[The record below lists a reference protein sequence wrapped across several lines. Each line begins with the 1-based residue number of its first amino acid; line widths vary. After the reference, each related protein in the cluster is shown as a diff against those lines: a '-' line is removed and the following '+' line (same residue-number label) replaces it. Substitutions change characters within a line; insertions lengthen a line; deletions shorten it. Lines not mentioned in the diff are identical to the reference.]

1 MAFLGSHDID
11 FSGSKKNIIDMIASR
26 LSGFKIENLQFFI
39 DYEQAFFA
47 DFEYLKTVPRKDR
60 WEFSDFSFSGF
71 LGITDKRKVIAAIG
85 PYGLMLRI
93 SDTYMEFIAPIYNRT
108 EWYSPDNT
116 VTVTVWRNYFK
127 QIITLMGGNEALY
140 ITQAYFDKYHP
151 FFQDMNTTFS
161 QKIET
166 LTKKHG
172 PINKPFTHYG
182 NGKYPRYFLDNFTNL

>member
-1 MAFLGSHDID
+1 MALLGSHGID
-11 FSGSKKNIIDMIASR
+11 FSDSKEKIIGMIGSHLAW
-26 LSGFKIENLQFFI
+26 FKVENLQFFI

-47 DFEYLKTVPRKDR
+47 DFEYLKTVQKNDR
-60 WEFSDFSFSGF
+60 WQFSDFSLNGF
-71 LGITDKRKVIAAIG
+71 HGITDKRKVIAVVG

-93 SDTYMEFIAPIYNRT
+93 SNTYMEFLTPIYNRT
-108 EWYSPDNT
+108 EWYSPDNS
-116 VTVTVWRNYFK
+116 VTVTEWRKYFR
-127 QIITLMGGNEALY
+127 QIITLLGGSEALY

-166 LTKKHG
+166 LIKKHG

-182 NGKYPRYFLDNFTNL
+182 NGKYPRYFLDDFTKL